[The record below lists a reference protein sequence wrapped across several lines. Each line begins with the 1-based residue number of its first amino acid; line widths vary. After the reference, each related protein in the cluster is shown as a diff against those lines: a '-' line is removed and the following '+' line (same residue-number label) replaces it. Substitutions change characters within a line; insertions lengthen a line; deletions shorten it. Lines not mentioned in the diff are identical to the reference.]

1 MLAVVVVVV
10 VVGNIATSEPPFL
23 PSEEGVTGQNDL

>member
-1 MLAVVVVVV
+1 MLAVVVVA